1 MFGFVTPILM
11 KDLKS
16 NVALIG
22 RVFLNRYSLF
32 VINGFLLS
40 ATLLLYMQDLYE
52 YGIIKALASNVSK
65 QYRKYNSEDS
75 ILVGSLRLTNF
86 LEERRNVIFEHEEI
100 KENYAELLRP
110 VSYDLMTANGSCGS
124 YSMVLGSILHELGYK
139 VRFAQMKVGDT
150 WGGHI
155 IIEAETAKG
164 WVVLDP
170 SFTLYFKRPDGS
182 LANFADVHANWNY
195 YKQQVPANYIDDYA
209 YADVRYTN
217 WTKIPVVMPA
227 LRGILNITIGK
238 QATEDLS
245 IRVYFIRKFRILY
258 YIAIVLYVFSW
269 YKIVRRYR
277 RNTSAAK
284 KGIAATLRNKPSK
297 IVRRA

>member
-1 MFGFVTPILM
+1 MFGFTTPILM
-11 KDLKS
+11 KELKS
-16 NVALIG
+16 NVALVG

-52 YGIIKALASNVSK
+52 YGIIRALASNVHKEYSK
-65 QYRKYNSEDS
+65 YDSEDS
-75 ILVGSLRLTNF
+75 ILLGSLRLTRF

-100 KENYAELLRP
+100 KENYAEFLRP

-124 YSMVLGSILHELGYK
+124 YSMVLGSILHELGYN
-139 VRFAQMKVGDT
+139 VRFAQMKVGET

-155 IIEAETAKG
+155 IIEAQTAKG

-170 SFTLYFKRPDGS
+170 SFTLYFKRPDGT

-195 YKQQVPANYIDDYA
+195 YKQQVPADYINDYV

-217 WTKIPVVMPA
+217 WAKIPVIMPG
-227 LRGILNITIGK
+227 LRAISNLFIGK
-238 QATEDLS
+238 QATEELS

-258 YIAIVLYVFSW
+258 YIGLLLYVFSW
-269 YKIVRRYR
+269 YKIVKRYR

-284 KGIAATLRNKPSK
+284 KGIAATLHNKPSK
-297 IVRRA
+297 IFRRA